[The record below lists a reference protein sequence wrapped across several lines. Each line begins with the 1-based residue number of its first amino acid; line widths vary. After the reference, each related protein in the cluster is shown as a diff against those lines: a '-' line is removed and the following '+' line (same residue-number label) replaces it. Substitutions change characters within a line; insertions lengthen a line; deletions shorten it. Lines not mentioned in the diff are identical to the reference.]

1 MKGTKARVIFLL
13 LATKEEGR
21 KRVHDTVGQHR
32 CLRGYSL
39 SCAAMI
45 SPVTLVALDR
55 EREAARGHAR
65 DERAGDGTMVPSCSV
80 FQACLGRAGSL
91 IARDSRFE
99 VAPPMF
105 SGRLD
110 SLPLRD
116 EAHSFFSPSLSF
128 SLFAFHLL
136 CDS

>member
-1 MKGTKARVIFLL
+1 MHDSV
-13 LATKEEGR
+13 GR
-21 KRVHDTVGQHR
+21 HR
-32 CLRGYSL
+32 CLRDCSL

-55 EREAARGHAR
+55 ERKAARGHAR
-65 DERAGDGTMVPSCSV
+65 GAGDADDAVVPSCSV
-80 FQACLGRAGSL
+80 FQACLGRAGGL

-116 EAHSFFSPSLSF
+116 AALPFFSISLYL
-128 SLFAFHLL
+128 SLFPFHLF
-136 CDS
+136 CDSRLYANSIEF

>member
-1 MKGTKARVIFLL
+1 M
-13 LATKEEGR
+13 LASIDVTEI
-21 KRVHDTVGQHR
+21 V
-32 CLRGYSL
+32 LSL

-65 DERAGDGTMVPSCSV
+65 GAGDGTVVPSCSV
-80 FQACLGRAGSL
+80 FQACHGRAGGL

-110 SLPLRD
+110 SLLLRD
-116 EAHSFFSPSLSF
+116 ATLSFPFLFVSFSLSF
-128 SLFAFHLL
+128 PSTFSAIS
-136 CDS
+136 DYT